1 MCGRRIGL
9 RAYPCEMRLTMLG
22 TRGVPASYSGFE
34 TCVEQVG
41 KRLVARGHRV
51 LVYCRAGQPGA
62 AGDHYLG
69 MERVLLSAI
78 KTKGLETLTHSAL
91 STAHALTRDHP
102 DAVVIFGVGNA
113 VFARAFRLAHI
124 PVAINVDGA
133 DWARRKWGG
142 LGRRYLRW
150 SEGAAARLANAV
162 IADSHTVAA
171 YYDREYR
178 RQSTY
183 IPYGAEVPSAVGTA
197 TLQSFGLKPRG
208 YFLAVG
214 RFVPENGMHHLIAAY
229 ARVSPSIPFVIVG
242 DAPYSEEYK
251 RQLRKIAPPNV
262 IFTGYQ
268 FGAAYQELSANAFA
282 FLFGAEVGGTH
293 PVLVEQLAYGNCV
306 IARWTESN
314 AEVAADAAIMY
325 RDPETELP
333 GAIES
338 LLRDPDLVNRMR
350 ERARNRAQAYSWDR
364 ITDEYERLLAGLTG
378 STVRGATSGVA

>member
-1 MCGRRIGL
+1 V
-9 RAYPCEMRLTMLG
+9 RLIMLG

-41 KRLVARGHRV
+41 KRLVKRGHRV
-51 LVYCRAGQPGA
+51 LVYCRAGQPDA
-62 AGDHYLG
+62 ADGTYLG
-69 MERVLLSAI
+69 MERVVLPAI
-78 KTKGLETLTHSAL
+78 RTKGLETLTHSAL
-91 STAHALTRDHP
+91 STAHALIRDHP
-102 DAVVIFGVGNA
+102 DAAVVFGVGNA
-113 VFARAFRLAHI
+113 IYARAFRLAHI

-150 SEGAAARLANAV
+150 SESAASRLGTAV
-162 IADSHTVAA
+162 IADSNAVAT
-171 YYDREYR
+171 YYEREYGTR
-178 RQSTY
+178 STF
-183 IPYGAEVPSAVGTA
+183 IPYGAEVPTGLGTE
-197 TLQSFGLKPRG
+197 TLRTFGLTPRG

-214 RFVPENGMHHLIAAY
+214 RFVPENGLHHLIAAY
-229 ARVSPSIPFVIVG
+229 ARVAPSIPFVVVG

-251 RQLRKIAPPNV
+251 RQLRKIAPPKV

-268 FGAAYQELSANAFA
+268 FGAAYHELSANAFA

-293 PVLVEQLAYGNCV
+293 PVLVEQLAHGNCV

-325 RDPETELP
+325 HDPETELP

-338 LLRDPDLVNRMR
+338 VLRDPELVERMR

-364 ITDEYERLLAGLTG
+364 ITDEYEQLLAGLTG
-378 STVRGATSGVA
+378 STVRGATSGAA

>member
-1 MCGRRIGL
+1 VSRLIRR
-9 RAYPCEMRLTMLG
+9 RVYPCEVRLTMLG

-41 KRLVARGHRV
+41 KRLAARGHRV

-69 MERVLLSAI
+69 MERVVLPAI

-91 STAHALTRDHP
+91 STIHALTRDHP

-113 VFARAFRLAHI
+113 VFTRAFRVAQI

-150 SEGAAARLANAV
+150 SEGVAARQANAV
-162 IADSHTVAA
+162 IADSKVVADH
-171 YYDREYR
+171 YEREFR
-178 RQSTY
+178 RLSSY
-183 IPYGAEVPSAVGTA
+183 IPYGAELPSAVGTE
-197 TLQSFGLKPRG
+197 TLRSFGLKPRS

-214 RFVPENGMHHLIAAY
+214 RFVPENGLHHLIAAY
-229 ARVSPSIPFVIVG
+229 ARVAPPLPFVVVG

-251 RQLRKIAPPNV
+251 RQLKEMAPPNV

-314 AEVAADAAIMY
+314 AEVAADAAIMF
-325 RDPETELP
+325 RNPETELP
-333 GAIES
+333 GAIDS
-338 LLRDPDLVNRMR
+338 VLRDPELVTRMR
-350 ERARNRAQAYSWDR
+350 ERARIRGQAYSWDR
-364 ITDEYERLLAGLTG
+364 ITDEYERLLTGLTG
-378 STVRGATSGVA
+378 QPSAQRQHQASG

>member
-1 MCGRRIGL
+1 
-9 RAYPCEMRLTMLG
+9 MLG

-41 KRLVARGHRV
+41 KRLASRGHRV

-62 AGDHYLG
+62 ADGNYLG
-69 MERVLLSAI
+69 IERLVLPAVR
-78 KTKGLETLTHSAL
+78 TKGLETLTHSAL
-91 STAHALTRDHP
+91 STAHALIRDRP
-102 DAVVIFGVGNA
+102 DAAVIFGVGNA

-142 LGRRYLRW
+142 LARRYLRW
-150 SEGAAARLANAV
+150 SEGAASRLANAV
-162 IADSHTVAA
+162 IADSKVVAE
-171 YYDREYR
+171 YYEREYQ
-178 RQSTY
+178 RQSTF
-183 IPYGAEVPSAVGTA
+183 IPYGAEVPSTFGAEILT
-197 TLQSFGLKPRG
+197 TFGLKPRG

-214 RFVPENGMHHLIAAY
+214 RFVPENGLHHLISAY
-229 ARVSPSIPFVIVG
+229 ARVSPSIPFVVVG

-251 RQLRKIAPPNV
+251 RSLKKIAPPNV

-268 FGAAYQELSANAFA
+268 FGAAYHELSANAFA

-293 PVLVEQLAYGNCV
+293 PVLVEQLAHGNCV

-314 AEVAADAAIMY
+314 AEVAADAAITF

-338 LLRDPDLVNRMR
+338 VLRDPELVNRMR
-350 ERARNRAQAYSWDR
+350 ERARSRAQAYSWDR
-364 ITDEYERLLAGLTG
+364 ITDEYEMLLSGLTG
-378 STVRGATSGVA
+378 STVRGATSGAA